1 MIAVDLEAPS
11 TQKTL
16 RTFEL
21 DYRNDPRWDRFVA
34 SHPDALIYHHSSWL
48 IALEEEYDQKCVSL
62 ACANREGEL
71 LAILPLFLTRG
82 LPFAIGRHSTHRR
95 LSSLPRTPVAGV
107 LSIDPA
113 STLDIL
119 HTAMALAQGQ
129 RVQLEIKTQSPGLD
143 GLVEG
148 LGCVPWRFTYVQEL
162 PTAAEGA
169 TWNEFCENF
178 RLPRNCGTCKDCR
191 RLRFGNAKQQH
202 RINWAVNKAVKL
214 GLEVREAETEQD
226 LAQWH
231 KLYLQTMRIKAV
243 PPRSYRFF
251 KSLWKTLRPQ
261 GQMRLLLA
269 ERKTGSPTKLV
280 AGSIFLKF
288 GQTVF
293 YAFTGCAARD
303 FYLHPHD
310 LIQLEAIR
318 DACKSGYRW
327 YDFGEVSEDNESL
340 AQFKGKWGT
349 EPRPLFRYY
358 SPLPKENTLL
368 CNEFTRSRGLWRLL
382 PESATAVL
390 GDLIYRYM

>member
-1 MIAVDLEAPS
+1 MIAVNLETPS
-11 TQKTL
+11 ARKTL
-16 RTFEL
+16 RTVEL
-21 DYRNDPRWDRFVA
+21 DYRNDPRWDSFV
-34 SHPDALIYHHSSWL
+34 STHPEALIYHHSSWL
-48 IALEEEYDQKCVSL
+48 IALEEEYGQRCVSL
-62 ACANREGEL
+62 ACTDPDGEL

-107 LSIDPA
+107 LSVDPA
-113 STLDIL
+113 ATLEIL
-119 HTAMALAQGQ
+119 RAAMDLAQRQ
-129 RVQLEIKTQSPGLD
+129 HLQLEIKTQSPGLD
-143 GLVEG
+143 GLIEG
-148 LGCVPWRFTYVQEL
+148 LGCIPWRFTYVQEL

-169 TWNEFCENF
+169 SWDAFCENL
-178 RLPRNCGTCKDCR
+178 RLPRNCGSCKDCR

-214 GLEVREAETEQD
+214 GLEVREAETEQE
-226 LAQWH
+226 LAQWYR
-231 KLYLQTMRIKAV
+231 LYLQTMRIKAV

-251 KSLWKTLRPQ
+251 QSLWTRLRPQ

-269 ERKTGSPTKLV
+269 ERKTGGLTMLV
-280 AGSIFLKF
+280 AGSIFLRF

-293 YAFTGCAARD
+293 YAFTGCAPRD

-327 YDFGEVSEDNESL
+327 YDFGEVSEENESL

-349 EPRPLFRYY
+349 EPKPLFRYY
-358 SPLPKENTLL
+358 SPIVKEQSQRGELAN
-368 CNEFTRSRGLWRLL
+368 SRKLWRRL
-382 PESATAVL
+382 PERLTQVL